1 MTKEQA
7 KEILEQAI
15 NAALVKGIYS
25 LQDIKV
31 ILDAMSI
38 VTEEK

>member
-38 VTEEK
+38 VSEEK

>member
-31 ILDAMSI
+31 ILEAMSI

>member
-15 NAALVKGIYS
+15 NAALMKGIYS
-25 LQDIKV
+25 LQDIRV
-31 ILDAMSI
+31 ILDALSI
-38 VTEEK
+38 VSEEK

>member
-15 NAALVKGIYS
+15 NAALIKGIYS
-25 LQDIKV
+25 LKDIRI
-31 ILDAMSI
+31 ILDALSI
-38 VTEEK
+38 VSEEK

>member
-15 NAALVKGIYS
+15 NAALIKGIYS
-25 LQDIKV
+25 LKDIKL